1 MFYLLES
8 CCLLLNKLFKNF
20 FRGYIFFYSVW
31 RIKFMGFFEMMRCE
45 VSIIFGVCVQQF
57 DDIWVVN
64 VFKKVVF

>member
-31 RIKFMGFFEMMRCE
+31 RIKFMGFFKMMRCE
-45 VSIIFGVCVQQF
+45 VSIIFGVCV
-57 DDIWVVN
+57 
-64 VFKKVVF
+64 